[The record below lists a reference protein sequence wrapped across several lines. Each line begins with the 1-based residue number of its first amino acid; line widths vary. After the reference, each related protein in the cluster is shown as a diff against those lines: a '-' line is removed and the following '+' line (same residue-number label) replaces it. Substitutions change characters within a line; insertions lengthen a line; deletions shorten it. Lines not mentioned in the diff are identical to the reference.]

1 MRHYIPSGDA
11 FKEAHETDQAVSGF
25 GRRRLLLLLLSTLA
39 RYEVGH
45 TFAALLLLAR
55 FHQIPS
61 KGNEKE
67 ASQEDD

>member
-25 GRRRLLLLLLSTLA
+25 GRRRLLLSTLA